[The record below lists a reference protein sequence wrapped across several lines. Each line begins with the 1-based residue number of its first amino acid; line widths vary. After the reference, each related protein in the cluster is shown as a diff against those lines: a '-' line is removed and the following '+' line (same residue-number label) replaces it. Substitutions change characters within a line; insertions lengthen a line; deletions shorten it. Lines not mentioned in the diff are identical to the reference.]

1 MSKLRSNQKS
11 LEIGVILMNKVEAC
25 LENNK
30 NEINLSDSNFGDQ
43 DMNLVVQV
51 LQKEPHSIYS
61 IDLSSL
67 K

>member
-1 MSKLRSNQKS
+1 
-11 LEIGVILMNKVEAC
+11 MNKVEVC

-30 NEINLSDSNFGDQ
+30 NEINLPDSNFGDQ